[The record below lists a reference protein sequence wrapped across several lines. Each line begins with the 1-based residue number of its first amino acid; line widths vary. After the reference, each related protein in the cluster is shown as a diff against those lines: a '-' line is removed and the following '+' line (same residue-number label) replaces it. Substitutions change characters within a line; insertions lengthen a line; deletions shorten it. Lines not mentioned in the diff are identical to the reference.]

1 MSGEAHSV
9 FFRRT
14 NKTKESNSQLCKIFE
29 RIILASPVKKHM
41 KFYPDHLGQVELYQ
55 KGGENV
61 PKWME
66 KDLRFNGTF
75 ELHISTHESWYED
88 ADIYEGERADSFV
101 SLAKKFAEQY
111 NLNYYP
117 RGVYDLEEELEKK
130 RLDTF
135 SKVV

>member
-41 KFYPDHLGQVELYQ
+41 KFYSDNVGQVHLYE
-55 KGGENV
+55 KGGADV

-75 ELHISTHESWYED
+75 ELHISTYESWYED
-88 ADIYEGERADSFV
+88 GDIYESFDRADSFV

-117 RGVYDLEEELEKK
+117 RGVYDLEEESEKK
-130 RLDTF
+130 DLTL
-135 SKVV
+135 SQK

>member
-29 RIILASPVKKHM
+29 KIILASPVKKHM
-41 KFYPDHLGQVELYQ
+41 KFYPDHIGQVTLYE
-55 KGGENV
+55 KGGDNV

-75 ELHISTHESWYED
+75 ELMISAYESWYED
-88 ADIYEGERADSFV
+88 ADIYESFDRADSFV
-101 SLAKKFAEQY
+101 SLAKRFAEQY
-111 NLNYYP
+111 NLKYY
-117 RGVYDLEEELEKK
+117 RGGIYELEDELQKK
-130 RLDTF
+130 SLTT
-135 SKVV
+135 SKN